1 MKRAIPVLVLSIAGL
16 VPVWLYEPSLGT
28 AVETAAPASTPSA
41 SSSADAGSGS
51 TVVKGSTVQTDK
63 GPVQVQVTFAGTKIT
78 AVKMLQQPNHPQT
91 TAAVPKLVAETLEA
105 QSADIDTVS
114 GATITSDGYKESL
127 QAAIDANAESASS
140 SASSPSASASAES
153 AAQTVDGTTVNTD
166 KGPVQVQVTFEGDK
180 IASVKMLQ
188 QPNHPQ
194 TTAAVPKLV
203 AETLEAQSAD
213 IDTVSGATITSDG
226 YKESLQAAID
236 AKG

>member
-1 MKRAIPVLVLSIAGL
+1 VKRAIPVVVLSIAGL
-16 VPVWLYEPSLGT
+16 VPVWLYEPS
-28 AVETAAPASTPSA
+28 AAT
-41 SSSADAGSGS
+41 
-51 TVVKGSTVQTDK
+51 STVQVATPAPSTSSSSSSGSSSNVVSGTTVTTEK

-91 TAAVPKLVAETLEA
+91 TAAVPKLIAETLEA

-114 GATITSDGYKESL
+114 GATITTEGYKESL
-127 QAAIDANAESASS
+127 QAAIDENASAASASP
-140 SASSPSASASAES
+140 SPSASAATSE
-153 AAQTVDGTTVNTD
+153 TVAGSTVTTE
-166 KGPVQVQVTFEGDK
+166 KGPVQVEVTFEGDE
-180 IASVKMLQ
+180 ITAVRMLQ

-194 TTAAVPKLV
+194 TTAAVPKLI

-213 IDTVSGATITSDG
+213 IDTVSGATITTEG